1 MDDNTSPIV
10 TSPPVVEISTPEY
23 IDYFRVDGPYIR
35 KRDNVQIIFLRTDKS
50 VEVNVDTGEIIE
62 NNTSMVLPYN
72 EELYNKL
79 QLVLKE
85 KGRIRR
91 PLKKK

>member
-10 TSPPVVEISTPEY
+10 TSPPVVETSTPEY

-35 KRDNVQIIFLRTDKS
+35 KRDNVQIIFLRTDSS

-79 QLVLKE
+79 QLVLEK

>member
-1 MDDNTSPIV
+1 MVDNNQPIV
-10 TSPPVVEISTPEY
+10 TSPPVVETSTPEY

-35 KRDNVQIIFLRTDKS
+35 KRDNVQIIFLRTDSS
-50 VEVNVDTGEIIE
+50 VEVDVDTGEIIE

-72 EELYNKL
+72 KELHEKL
-79 QLVLKE
+79 QTILDT

-91 PLKKK
+91 VLKK